1 LSQSRYPNRTGA
13 YPETIETE
21 DLMVTTKTAGSNAGE
36 DLEALK
42 RDFAALR
49 KDMAAMMSSM
59 GDAANSQKK
68 RAFTA
73 AGEKAEQLKEKGGKI
88 VRSVEGEI
96 EARPLTSVGIAF
108 GAGFLLG
115 KLLDRR

>member
-1 LSQSRYPNRTGA
+1 MS
-13 YPETIETE
+13 
-21 DLMVTTKTAGSNAGE
+21 TTKTADFANGE
-36 DLEALK
+36 DIEALK

-49 KDMAAMMSSM
+49 KDMAALMSSM
-59 GDAANSQKK
+59 GDAASAQKQRSFK
-68 RAFTA
+68 A
-73 AGEKAEQLKEKGGKI
+73 AGEKVEQVKEKGAKI

-108 GAGFLLG
+108 GVGFLLG